1 MDEIFSLSERNF
13 NWNKEKNL
21 ANIRKHGIPFKE
33 AATVFLDTNATLI
46 LDEEHT
52 NDEDRYIII
61 GMSKKLKM
69 LMVCHCYR
77 DEDNGE
83 VIRLISARTATKQEQ
98 ELYSNGGMSHDR
110 HIGY

>member
-1 MDEIFSLSERNF
+1 MDEKFALMERTF

-21 ANIRKHGIPFKE
+21 SNIRKHGISFKE

-46 LDEEHT
+46 LDDEHS
-52 NDEDRYIII
+52 DGEDRYIVI

-77 DEDNGE
+77 DEDGGE
-83 VIRLISARTATKQEQ
+83 VIRLISARQATNQEQ
-98 ELYSNGGMSHDR
+98 KLYGDGGA
-110 HIGY
+110 